1 MPNQDPVQDRIA
13 CSRISIASSRLLTAT
28 KASVMNLVEAS
39 PRERRGVREM
49 ISFIRVAW
57 EAASADS
64 PAFRLATQMIKRA
77 KKAV

>member
-1 MPNQDPVQDRIA
+1 
-13 CSRISIASSRLLTAT
+13 
-28 KASVMNLVEAS
+28 
-39 PRERRGVREM
+39 M